1 MLESLDVIRNELERS
16 ARAHLDLAQDLKAK
30 IVAPLQDMIDSQA
43 TVRKNVRAGFCSF
56 SLVWSL

>member
-43 TVRKNVRAGFCSF
+43 TVRKNVCAGFY
-56 SLVWSL
+56 

>member
-16 ARAHLDLAQDLKAK
+16 ARAHLDLAQDLKTK

-43 TVRKNVRAGFCSF
+43 TVRKNVRALFCSF